1 LARSFRKV
9 TAVREPG
16 FDVARGQIATIEIGV
31 EVKILQ
37 KAMIKQIDRVTTT
50 LIDQALH
57 FRSRGG
63 QPICVAVVGINQA
76 DYTVSFEGEMTW
88 RTDGKK
94 HKHPIQEAAEAERR
108 LVARAAPHFD
118 EFIILR
124 YSATNEPPYTFQWR
138 DERNTELDYGASLV
152 RISRE
157 YEQRA

>member
-1 LARSFRKV
+1 MLRA
-9 TAVREPG
+9 E
-16 FDVARGQIATIEIGV
+16 QIATIEIGV

-118 EFIILR
+118 ELSSDTQRRTSHLIPSNSEMRGIR
-124 YSATNEPPYTFQWR
+124 NSTTGRRWCGSAENMSSAP
-138 DERNTELDYGASLV
+138 
-152 RISRE
+152 SR
-157 YEQRA
+157 A